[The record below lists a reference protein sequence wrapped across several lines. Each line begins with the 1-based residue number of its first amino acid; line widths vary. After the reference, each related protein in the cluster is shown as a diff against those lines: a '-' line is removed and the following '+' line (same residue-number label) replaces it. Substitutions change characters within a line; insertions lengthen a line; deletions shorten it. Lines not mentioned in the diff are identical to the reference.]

1 VSAEDKRIEE
11 VLGRVRACIS
21 SGLITYEMNGKERCK
36 NEAFTRKYRI
46 HSKERNKILTELT
59 SKDFCESILDRLKNE
74 PKYDEILYVFGIE
87 KELEERETGIQKK
100 VPIYIKLQFFKM
112 EGADEDVTLV
122 ISFHEAEKP
131 LRFMFR

>member
-1 VSAEDKRIEE
+1 MSTEDKRIEE
-11 VLGRVRACIS
+11 VLDRVRACIS
-21 SGLITYEMNGKERCK
+21 SGLITYEMKGKERDK
-36 NEAFTRKYRI
+36 NEELTRKYVISLR
-46 HSKERNKILTELT
+46 ERTKILTELK
-59 SKDFCESILDRLKNE
+59 SKDFCEYIFDRLKNE
-74 PKYDEILYVFGIE
+74 PNYEKTLYVFGIE
-87 KELEERETGIQKK
+87 KELDERETGIQKK